1 MPANPSAWSILGHK
15 HRYPL
20 MFHFVRETR
29 ADSLSSCWIRYT
41 VRAARRE
48 KWNIADYPKVL
59 WRGPMLL
66 RFQKPQGLA
75 PGFNMPELRRRG
87 AGPVVAKELN
97 IA

>member
-1 MPANPSAWSILGHK
+1 ML
-15 HRYPL
+15 
-20 MFHFVRETR
+20 
-29 ADSLSSCWIRYT
+29 DT

-75 PGFNMPELRRRG
+75 PGFNMPELRRGG
-87 AGPVVAKELN
+87 AGPAVAKELN